1 MTSVVRTRRLASH
14 RTTTTGHPR
23 WLRGAGWS
31 AIAAGLLGVLGIAA
45 GFAFSGDG
53 GGPEHEL
60 HWVSHLVGTPSGIA
74 TIGALAGVVWLER
87 RPLGRAGLVAAGAL
101 GVASAVGAV
110 GGALV
115 GWAGGVQGIS
125 GGGLWDTGHRI
136 GDLGVVGVPAGL
148 ALGVVVALRAE
159 VLPRWSGWLPFLAVP
174 SAVVTGI
181 LLGALGHDAGTA
193 AVIVMA
199 APAVQLAVWGQRM
212 LTLDGRVDAA
222 ASARAGTEAPV
233 ARP

>member
-1 MTSVVRTRRLASH
+1 MTALVPD
-14 RTTTTGHPR
+14 RTTRTYPR
-23 WLRGAGWS
+23 WLRVAGWS
-31 AIAAGLLGVLGIAA
+31 AFAAGVFGVLGIPA

-53 GGPEHEL
+53 VGPEHEL
-60 HWVSHLVGTPSGIA
+60 HWVSHLVGTPAGLA
-74 TIGALAGVVWLER
+74 TVGALVGVVWLER
-87 RPLGRAGLVAAGAL
+87 RALRLAGIVAAVVLGA
-101 GVASAVGAV
+101 ASAVGAV

-136 GDLGVVGVPAGL
+136 GDLGLLGLPAGL

-159 VLPRWSGWLPFLAVP
+159 VLPRWSGWLPFLAIP
-174 SAVVTGI
+174 PAVVTGI

-199 APAVQLAVWGQRM
+199 APAAQLAVWGHRM
-212 LTLDGRVDAA
+212 LTPDGRVAGTA
-222 ASARAGTEAPV
+222 ASQTTDGGSTVMLR
-233 ARP
+233 